1 MWTNKE
7 LREVRD
13 RAELEASVTGI
24 SNIWLF
30 ACFDLAAAAE
40 RLEGLTSRIERGEL
54 TACAKPLQAI
64 AERTS
69 G

>member
-1 MWTNKE
+1 MWTINE

-13 RAELEASVTGI
+13 RAELEANVVSV
-24 SNIWLF
+24 SNQWQC
-30 ACFDLAAAAE
+30 ACLDLAAAAE

-64 AERTS
+64 AERTF

>member
-1 MWTNKE
+1 MWTNSE

-13 RAELEASVTGI
+13 RAELEASVAGI
-24 SNIWLF
+24 SNIWLC

-64 AERTS
+64 EGRRM
-69 G
+69 